1 MGTLAD
7 KARVLYL
14 VLLIFFLLTVGFF
27 IFDYYGLID
36 ADEIFPALAK
46 KPSLVNWDKES
57 PTEVEKLEYKKAREK
72 LDEEIA
78 EIERIRQSLDEEKE
92 KLQGENEKLNEM
104 KKSIQEKEKNM
115 AKSKKDSE
123 SRENKIKV
131 LANKIANMPPQKA
144 KELLVNWPD
153 QDIIDVF
160 KQMDKDAVERG
171 SQLTKKLLA
180 FARKQV
186 FSPEIYDLNFII
198 QDMYE
203 MIERVLGKQIKV
215 DLKISELPL
224 PILIDKNELENVIL
238 NLAINARD
246 AMNDVGIL
254 TIRTRQVQNPKLA
267 NEEIHNSDNVFAELS
282 IIDTGCGIPPHL
294 MQKIFEPFFTTKPKG
309 KGTGLGL
316 SLTYGFIK
324 QSNAHIHVYSEES
337 KGTCFKLYFLIK
349 DNQNYPKVESTK
361 IIEKKDSLSQDKVV
375 LVVDDLP

>member
-160 KQMDKDAVERG
+160 KQMDKDAEEEG
-171 SQLTKKLLA
+171 TNTITTYLLTLFDEKRRAVITNKWLDHEADRIPDQNASLL
-180 FARKQV
+180 
-186 FSPEIYDLNFII
+186 
-198 QDMYE
+198 QD
-203 MIERVLGKQIKV
+203 
-215 DLKISELPL
+215 
-224 PILIDKNELENVIL
+224 
-238 NLAINARD
+238 
-246 AMNDVGIL
+246 
-254 TIRTRQVQNPKLA
+254 
-267 NEEIHNSDNVFAELS
+267 
-282 IIDTGCGIPPHL
+282 
-294 MQKIFEPFFTTKPKG
+294 
-309 KGTGLGL
+309 
-316 SLTYGFIK
+316 
-324 QSNAHIHVYSEES
+324 
-337 KGTCFKLYFLIK
+337 
-349 DNQNYPKVESTK
+349 
-361 IIEKKDSLSQDKVV
+361 
-375 LVVDDLP
+375 